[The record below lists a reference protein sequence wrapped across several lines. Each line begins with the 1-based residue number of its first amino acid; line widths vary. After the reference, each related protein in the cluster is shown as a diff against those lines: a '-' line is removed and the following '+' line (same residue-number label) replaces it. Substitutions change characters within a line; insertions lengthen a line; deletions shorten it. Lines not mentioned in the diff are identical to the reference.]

1 MKRLDYVA
9 TVAAARA
16 RFDHGANTLTVL
28 DPRAAFLVGQSGN
41 VTSQTGEDGILAALF
56 SRIGTRNRWCFEV
69 GAGDGVYLS
78 NTKAL
83 RDDGWSAVLIEADD
97 RLFSELNRF
106 ADARVATVHQRIG
119 PDSLDRILQAASV
132 PADPDLGVIDIDGQD
147 YYAFEGLNAFRPRVL
162 LVEFNAG
169 GTGMVG
175 GVGVWQA
182 GADMVE
188 ALARRKGYTPL
199 ARCGCN
205 CLLLESSIEEL
216 SPCEVA

>member
-1 MKRLDYVA
+1 MSCDYA
-9 TVAAARA
+9 AEIGAARA
-16 RFDHGANTLTVL
+16 RFDHDANTLTVL
-28 DPRAAFLVGQSGN
+28 DPGAAFLTGQSGN
-41 VTSQTGEDGILAALF
+41 VTSQTGEDGLLAALF
-56 SRIGTRNRWCFEV
+56 DRIGIRNRWCFEV

-83 RDDGWSAVLIEADD
+83 RDDGWSAVLIEADN
-97 RLFSELNRF
+97 RLCDKLNSF
-106 ADARVATVHQRIG
+106 ADARVVTVHRRIG
-119 PDSLDRILQAASV
+119 PDSLDSILREASA

-147 YYAFEGLNAFRPRVL
+147 YYAFGGLNVTRPRVM

-169 GTGMVG
+169 GTGLIG

-188 ALARRKGYTPL
+188 ELARRKGYTPL

-205 CLLLESSIEEL
+205 CLLLLDSEEL
-216 SPCEVA
+216 PPCEVA